1 MGLTFTNLFL
11 MFFCDELIIFKT
23 TFSVILLLVLMI
35 LLSTQNLTEL
45 LICGNSLSWSP
56 RLNLTFKTLWA
67 GLETG
72 LEILIHKKLNVFH
85 LTNHITGVINVQVD
99 AYVFD
104 GESSFKMVEFFPLD
118 WTGLLVSITTTASKE
133 IGILT
138 FLFLSSEAV
147 RYLKKCVV

>member
-1 MGLTFTNLFL
+1 MGLTFTNLVL

-23 TFSVILLLVLMI
+23 TFSVKLLLVLMI
-35 LLSTQNLTEL
+35 LLFTQNLTKL

-67 GLETG
+67 GVETG

-85 LTNHITGVINVQVD
+85 LTNQIAGVINVKVY
-99 AYVFD
+99 ASVFD
-104 GESSFKMVEFFPLD
+104 EFFPLD
-118 WTGLLVSITTTASKE
+118 WTGLLLVSITTTASKE

-138 FLFLSSEAV
+138 FFFHSSEAV